1 MIWKFLRKTEWL
13 ETCTIHMTSKKHIK
27 ISLTSNFNLKCT
39 ISWTMLYNYS
49 VSVQPGRGTVQL
61 NQSNRLLS
69 TLTGVSKLGRT
80 TSIYNSLVAS
90 HRDGVYLDHNPNRSY
105 ESLTT
110 RPIGANRW
118 IFCPISKRI
127 HIFDLDFGQIPYT
140 QYLIQ
145 YTLYSI
151 AYT

>member
-1 MIWKFLRKTEWL
+1 MTSKKHIK
-13 ETCTIHMTSKKHIK
+13 TSKKHIK

-90 HRDGVYLDHNPNRSY
+90 HRDGVYS
-105 ESLTT
+105 
-110 RPIGANRW
+110 
-118 IFCPISKRI
+118 
-127 HIFDLDFGQIPYT
+127 IPYT
-140 QYLIQ
+140 VYAIQYSLYLI
-145 YTLYSI
+145 YLTIAMVTLFS
-151 AYT
+151 TKKST